1 MKSFKKYLEEKEEL
15 NEEMLTVAATFVGQ
29 ILGVGA
35 LGAIAALGASLIF
48 KGLGYSVE
56 NFKKTLEKMMN
67 INPKESQEVVAEIKS
82 NAKNDDLYK
91 IQKRQMDSTLS
102 KFESIYED
110 LFNAIEEKNEPKTLE
125 ELKRIDRKVRND
137 DGFKKSFIAKACE
150 VFEEPPIHYG
160 PTGNESYK
168 FIKGTLGIQEAK
180 AAAQTVQIAIK
191 KYAKDLAAGRKEEE
205 ETENAV

>member
-1 MKSFKKYLEEKEEL
+1 MKSFKKYLEEKEEM
-15 NEEMLTVAATFVGQ
+15 NEEVLTVAAAFIGQ

-56 NFKKTLEKMMN
+56 NFKNSIEKMMN
-67 INPKESQEVVAEIKS
+67 IKPKESQEIVNEIK
-82 NAKNDDLYK
+82 NNVKNDELYR

-102 KFESIYED
+102 KFETIYED
-110 LFNAIEEKNEPKTLE
+110 LFNAIEEKNEQKTLE
-125 ELKRIDRKVRND
+125 ELKKIDRKVRND
-137 DGFKKSFIAKACE
+137 EGFKKSFIAKASE

-191 KYAKDLAAGRKEEE
+191 KYAKDLALGYKEEE
-205 ETENAV
+205 KENVV